1 MYVYLN
7 HFAVYLKPTQY
18 YKLNFNFFF
27 FKEVEFLS

>member
-7 HFAVYLKPTQY
+7 HFAIYLKPTQY

-27 FKEVEFLS
+27 FLKK